1 MGLCRDLK
9 GNYVGESIFEKNDT
23 RDLVFMHS
31 FGAGGLLWALTKD
44 TNNDYLKHSHEFVE
58 YHVEPVLSQQLQGK
72 LDKLYEIFMTSFD
85 SSYPPDSGFHT
96 IEEVRYFLYFEL
108 YVATLLSCEYK
119 QGKVLLYGD
128 ERELLSIAEYI
139 VYLSK
144 ITDEDLKLS
153 LRADLPADTSNT

>member
-85 SSYPPDSGFHT
+85 DSYPPDSGFHT
-96 IEEVRYFLYFEL
+96 VEEVRYYLYYKL

-119 QGKVLLYGD
+119 QGKVLLYGKGN
-128 ERELLSIAEYI
+128 EPVSIEEYI
-139 VYLSK
+139 KHLSTR
-144 ITDEDLKLS
+144 TDEDLKLS
-153 LRADLPADTSNT
+153 LRADLQGDTSNT